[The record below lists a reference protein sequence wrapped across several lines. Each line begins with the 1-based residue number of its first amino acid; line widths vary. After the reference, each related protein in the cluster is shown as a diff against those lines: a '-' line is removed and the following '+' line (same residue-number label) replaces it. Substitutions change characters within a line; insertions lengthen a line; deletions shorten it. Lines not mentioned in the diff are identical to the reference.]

1 VNAVLLSVRDAAQAD
16 SLRAVLDSVFAAPEY
31 RWVERPNPLAFL
43 NRWWRLLAEWLQRIQ
58 ERHPEVF
65 WVLFWGLV
73 AVLALILVHA
83 GWVMFQ
89 TIRAAS
95 SPASAATRGAGLEIH
110 GAAWYRREALRLAA
124 EGRYPE
130 AMQADFLALVLDLDA
145 RQVLR
150 FHPSKTPN
158 EYTGEAKLA
167 GESRESFR
175 ALVRTLYGH
184 AFARV
189 PCGPAEFVEWRR
201 RTAPEQ
207 YAAAY

>member
-1 VNAVLLSVRDAAQAD
+1 VNAVLAPARGAAPAD
-16 SLRAVLDSVFAAPEY
+16 SLRAVLDSVFAAPGY

-43 NRWWRLLAEWLQRIQ
+43 SRWWRRLADWLQGAQ

-65 WVLFWGLV
+65 WVFFWGLV
-73 AVLALILVHA
+73 AVLALVLLHA
-83 GWVMFQ
+83 AWVMVQ

-95 SPASAATRGAGLEIH
+95 APAAIDAHASARDVH
-110 GAAWYRREALRLAA
+110 GASWYRREALRLAA
-124 EGRYPE
+124 EGHYPE
-130 AMQADFLALVLDLDA
+130 AMQADFLALVLELDA
-145 RQVLR
+145 RSVVK

-158 EYTGEAKLA
+158 EYTGEAGLR

-175 ALVRTLYGH
+175 ALVRTLYGY

-189 PCGPAEFVEWRR
+189 PCGPEEFAEWRR

-207 YAAAY
+207 YAAAH

>member
-1 VNAVLLSVRDAAQAD
+1 VNPVPLSVPGGTGAD
-16 SLRAVLDSVFAAPEY
+16 SLRALLDSVFAAPEY

-43 NRWWRLLAEWLQRIQ
+43 TRWWRELAEWLQRAQ

-65 WVLFWGLV
+65 WVFFWALV
-73 AVLALILVHA
+73 ALLALILVHA

-95 SPASAATRGAGLEIH
+95 TPPSADARGMAREIRGAS
-110 GAAWYRREALRLAA
+110 WYRREALRLAA

-145 RQVLR
+145 RSIVR
-150 FHPSKTPN
+150 FHPSKTPG
-158 EYTGEAKLA
+158 EYTAEAVLA
-167 GESRESFR
+167 AESREAFR
-175 ALVRTLYGH
+175 ALVRTLYGY

-189 PCGPAEFVEWRR
+189 PCGPIEFAEWRR
-201 RTAPEQ
+201 LTAPEQ
-207 YAAAY
+207 YAAAH

>member
-1 VNAVLLSVRDAAQAD
+1 VNAVLLSARDAAAAD

-43 NRWWRLLAEWLQRIQ
+43 TRWWRWLADWLARVQD
-58 ERHPEVF
+58 RHPEVF

-73 AVLALILVHA
+73 AVLALVLVHA

-89 TIRAAS
+89 TIRAAAT
-95 SPASAATRGAGLEIH
+95 PPSADARRTTREIH
-110 GAAWYRREALRLAA
+110 DASWYRREALRLAA
-124 EGRYPE
+124 EGLYPE
-130 AMQADFLALVLDLDA
+130 AMQADFLALVLELDA
-145 RQVLR
+145 RRIVR

-158 EYTGEAKLA
+158 EYTGEAGLA
-167 GESRESFR
+167 RESRESLR
-175 ALVRTLYGH
+175 ALVRALYGY

-189 PCGPAEFVEWRR
+189 PCGPDEFAEWRR

-207 YAAAY
+207 YAAAH